1 MITIKS
7 DEEIKIMREAGRITA
22 RILEELKKEIVPG
35 VTTGELDRL
44 AESWIRK
51 EGAEPAFKGYRGKS
65 RRPFPA
71 SITVSINEEVVHGIP
86 GKRKLRGGDIVSI
99 DMGVF
104 WQGFCGDSAF
114 TMAIGEV
121 DKRSKKLLEVTREAL
136 YKGIEK
142 ARAGNRLTD
151 ISSAV
156 QAHVEKNGF
165 SVVRDL
171 VGHGIGRSMHEEPQ
185 IPNFGPPGFGP
196 LLERGMVLAI
206 EPMVNMGGYKVRFL
220 ADDWT
225 VVTADR
231 SISAHFEHTVAVSE
245 NGPVILTQQ

>member
-7 DEEIKIMREAGRITA
+7 DEEIKIMREAGLITA
-22 RILEELKKEIVPG
+22 RILEEIKKAIAPG
-35 VTTGELDRL
+35 VTTGELDRM
-44 AESWIRK
+44 AEGLIRK
-51 EGAEPAFKGYRGKS
+51 EGAEPLFKGYRGKS

-71 SITVSINEEVVHGIP
+71 SITVSVNEEVVHGIP
-86 GKRKLRGGDIVSI
+86 GKRKLCSGDIVSI
-99 DMGVF
+99 DMGVS
-104 WQGFCGDSAF
+104 WRGFCGDSAF
-114 TMAIGEV
+114 TAAIGDV
-121 DKRSKKLLEVTREAL
+121 DKRSKKLLDVTREAL

-142 ARAGNRLTD
+142 AMAGNRLTD

-171 VGHGIGRSMHEEPQ
+171 VGHGIGRQMHEEPQ

-220 ADDWT
+220 SDDWT
-225 VVTADR
+225 VVTADK

>member
-22 RILEELKKEIVPG
+22 RILSDIDKATVPG

-44 AESWIRK
+44 AEKLIRK
-51 EGAEPAFKGYRGKS
+51 AGSKPAFKGYRGKS
-65 RRPFPA
+65 SSPFPA
-71 SITVSINEEVVHGIP
+71 SITVSVNEEVVHGIP
-86 GKRKLRGGDIVSI
+86 GGRKLRAGDVVSI
-99 DMGVF
+99 DMGVV
-104 WQGFCGDSAF
+104 WKGFYADSAF
-114 TMAIGEV
+114 TKALGDV
-121 DKRSKKLLEVTREAL
+121 DARSRKLLEVTRESL
-136 YKGIEK
+136 FKGIEQ

-171 VGHGIGRSMHEEPQ
+171 VGHGIGRQMHEDPQ

-196 LLERGMVLAI
+196 ILQKGMVLAI
-206 EPMVNMGGYKVRFL
+206 EPMVNMGGYKVDFL
-220 ADDWT
+220 PDDWT
-225 VVTADR
+225 VVTADN

-245 NGPVILTQQ
+245 NGPVILTLE